1 VPWECN
7 AAAHAVG
14 ATLIDQSSQVAR
26 VWGFAIAAL
35 PDILN
40 LTIVAILLYAA
51 VISCGPIFNELLW
64 TPDDADR
71 PPIEGRKWS
80 DFDKPMQDILRTY
93 KNGDVAPSGDH
104 IEGWNR
110 CIGHAHSAFTQK
122 PSFPASNAG
131 PLRKE
136 CAPIQWFL
144 PVISFPFSDHH
155 KIYLK

>member
-1 VPWECN
+1 
-7 AAAHAVG
+7 
-14 ATLIDQSSQVAR
+14 LINPLQVAR

-64 TPDDADR
+64 TPDDADK

-110 CIGHAHSAFTQK
+110 WTGHTHSAFTYID
-122 PSFPASNAG
+122 SVFPG
-131 PLRKE
+131 E
-136 CAPIQWFL
+136 QWRT
-144 PVISFPFSDHH
+144 PVRRVCTHPM
-155 KIYLK
+155 

>member
-1 VPWECN
+1 MINP
-7 AAAHAVG
+7 
-14 ATLIDQSSQVAR
+14 LQVAR

-40 LTIVAILLYAA
+40 LTIVLILLYAA

-110 CIGHAHSAFTQK
+110 CTGHTHFCLHLYKFSLSRRAMADPCEKSVHPPNVVARDI
-122 PSFPASNAG
+122 FP
-131 PLRKE
+131 L
-136 CAPIQWFL
+136 F
-144 PVISFPFSDHH
+144 
-155 KIYLK
+155 